1 MSFFRKLTVCGVNIS
16 RFDILVDDS
25 SETAEI
31 ILTNELAEEM
41 QKFFSE
47 KLIGRELNIVKNRW
61 SNINYIVLS
70 ASNISVNDYSVKIA
84 DGNIYIKGSY
94 FSINKAI
101 ECFYRDVLG
110 YREGQSGGKAK
121 DITEKDSLCGS
132 LSYKVSYTKQDMLRL
147 MKDVY
152 NDDDKVLSG
161 CHTYST
167 TKRSSIFNGSGIRD
181 TRDAIMKKT
190 GKTPVILELDAGSYS
205 IYVPEHFGRDTLG
218 AYDLSKILSEAL
230 EFASEGGIISVC
242 IHMANPLENYKNA
255 VWWSGTLESREK
267 AIEMLT
273 EGTAMHDLLRKTIA
287 PTVKLLK
294 GLKENNIPFMFRPLH
309 EMNASGFWWS
319 VGSGGGKIID
329 AEVYKMFWMF
339 FYKLV
344 TEEIGF
350 NDVLWVYAPNHS
362 WDGIASTVYAYPGD
376 EYVDIVGVDW
386 YTGKYFELNQNGG
399 YNKLMETGKPVA
411 LTETGNGWTLNKTA
425 EDGSKYIDFSG
436 LDLLEILKRMRNEG
450 FKTTYFET
458 WTRSMSLASYAHSD
472 ILMADPM
479 VITLEDMNDYWN
491 KIKGEKK

>member
-1 MSFFRKLTVCGVNIS
+1 MSFFSKLTVCGVNIS

-25 SETAEI
+25 SEAAEI
-31 ILTNELAEEM
+31 VLTNELAEEM
-41 QKFFSE
+41 KKFFSE

-61 SNINYIVLS
+61 PNINYIVLS
-70 ASNISVNDYSVKIA
+70 ASNLKVNDYSVTVA

-94 FSINKAI
+94 LSIGKAI

-110 YREGQSGGKAK
+110 YSEGKSGVSK
-121 DITEKDSLCGS
+121 DITEKDSLSGS
-132 LSYKVSYTKQDMLRL
+132 LSYKISYTKQDMLEL
-147 MKDVY
+147 MRKIY
-152 NDDDKVLSG
+152 ENDDKVLSG
-161 CHTYST
+161 CHTFST
-167 TKRSSIFNGSGIRD
+167 TKRSSIFNGSAIRD
-181 TRDAIMKKT
+181 TRDAIMEKT
-190 GKTPVILELDAGSYS
+190 GKCPVILELDAGSYS
-205 IYVPEHFGRDTLG
+205 VYIPEHYGRDTLG
-218 AYDLSKILSEAL
+218 PYDLSKILSEAL

-242 IHMANPLENYKNA
+242 IHMANPLENYSNK

-273 EGTAMHDLLRKTIA
+273 EGTEMHDLLRKTIA
-287 PTVKLLK
+287 PTVRLIK

-329 AEVYKMFWMF
+329 AEVYKMFWVF

-344 TEEIGF
+344 TEEVGTK
-350 NDVLWVYAPNHS
+350 DVLWVYAPNHS

-386 YTGKYFELNQNGG
+386 YCAGGFEVNQNGG
-399 YNKLMETGKPVA
+399 YEKLMATGKVAA
-411 LTETGNGWTLNKTA
+411 LTETGHGFQLVKTR
-425 EDGSKYIDFSG
+425 EDGSKFIDYDA
-436 LDLLEILKRMRNEG
+436 LTLLEILKRMAREG
-450 FKTTYFET
+450 YKTAYFET
-458 WTRSMSLASYAHSD
+458 WTGNMSIARYPHSEV
-472 ILMADPM
+472 LMADPM